1 MPPAIRAKAMAASVT
16 IWGIGMPLGLVV
28 AGPVLATFGARPV
41 LVGFAA
47 VQTVCMLGVAVA
59 SLRTRAVSASTPV
72 PARST

>member
-1 MPPAIRAKAMAASVT
+1 MPVAIRAKAMSAMGT
-16 IWGIGMPLGLVV
+16 IWGIGTPLGLVV
-28 AGPVLATFGARPV
+28 AGPVLAKFGARPV

-59 SLRTRAVSASTPV
+59 ALRARAVSASAPV